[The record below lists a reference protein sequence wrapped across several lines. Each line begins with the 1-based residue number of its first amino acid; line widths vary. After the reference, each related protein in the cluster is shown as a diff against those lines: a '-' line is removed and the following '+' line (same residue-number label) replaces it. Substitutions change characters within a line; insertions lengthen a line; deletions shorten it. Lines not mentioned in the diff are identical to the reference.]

1 MLRPALA
8 LLVATA
14 MLGLVVPVV
23 DEARVSH
30 SDSQV
35 RTELDRIQTTASD
48 LRATSDPVASGR
60 PGARTQTTVR
70 LPTRNWGQ
78 AAVERVS
85 IPAHPNGSIR
95 WRVTGGR
102 THSIEATP
110 PLVAPPDGLVLQEGG
125 RHRVRL
131 SLQRR
136 NGTTVVVV
144 SRAEI

>member
-8 LLVATA
+8 LLVTTA
-14 MLGLVVPVV
+14 LLGLVVPVV
-23 DEARVSH
+23 DEARVTH

-35 RTELDRIQTTASD
+35 RTELERIQTTASD

-78 AAVERVS
+78 AGIERVA
-85 IPAHPNGSIR
+85 IPADANGSVH
-95 WRVTGGR
+95 WRVTGGG
-102 THSIEATP
+102 THTIEASP
-110 PLVAPPDGLVLQEGG
+110 PLVAPPEGLVLREGG
-125 RHRVRL
+125 PHRVRL
-131 SLQRR
+131 SLQRHD
-136 NGTTVVVV
+136 GTAVVVV